1 MEEKPGKEVY
11 QIPDAV
17 WKQIEALLPP
27 ELPGRG
33 GCPRMDDRK
42 TMEAIFYAFRTGCK
56 WKDIHRSLGD
66 KSTIHDRF
74 QEWRKAGLFQR
85 MWQNGLITY
94 EELRTFIWHRS
105 DEVG

>member
-27 ELPGRG
+27 ELPGRD
-33 GCPRMDDRK
+33 PEIDDRK
-42 TMEAIFYAFRTGCK
+42 AMEAIFYVFRTGCK
-56 WKDIHRSLGD
+56 WQDIPRSMGD

-74 QEWRKAGLFQR
+74 QEWRRAGLFQR
-85 MWQNGLITY
+85 MWQAGLITY
-94 EELRTFIWHRS
+94 NELRAFIWHRS
-105 DEVG
+105 DKVD